1 MSADRD
7 VTRIVRSW
15 LHEDAYEDADRILNL
30 VLDEID
36 TTPQRRAGWLARR
49 FPLMNSNF
57 VRVALAAA
65 AVVIIAVVG
74 YQFLGNAN
82 TGGPGATETPAQP
95 TKPSVG
101 PLNAGTYT
109 YYDIEGTGINAT
121 FTVPGGWAWNEW
133 LVNTDGGN
141 PPGGASVQFWAGD
154 IQVYTDPCHWT
165 GAEPTPP
172 TGSSVDDL
180 ITALAAQPMRDAST
194 PVDIT
199 VGTHSG
205 KAVDLT
211 VPADMNFGDC
221 DQSEFRSWLAD
232 SGERYHQAAGQRD
245 AIWAVDVDGTRIV
258 LDSFVYPGTSA
269 ATATELQAIL
279 GSLLLSR

>member
-1 MSADRD
+1 
-7 VTRIVRSW
+7 VTRLLKI
-15 LHEDAYEDADRILNL
+15 
-30 VLDEID
+30 
-36 TTPQRRAGWLARR
+36 G
-49 FPLMNSNF
+49 
-57 VRVALAAA
+57 LAAA

-95 TKPSVG
+95 ATPSVG

-109 YYDIEGTGINAT
+109 YYDIEGKGINAT

-133 LVNTDGGN
+133 LVNTGAGD
-141 PPGGASVQFWAGD
+141 PPGGASIQFWAGNM
-154 IQVYTDPCHWT
+154 QVYTDPCHWT

-172 TGSSVDDL
+172 TGRTVADL
-180 ITALAAQPMRDAST
+180 ITALAAQPMRDAGT

-211 VPADMNFGDC
+211 VPADLKFSDC
-221 DQSEFRSWLAD
+221 DQAQFRSWIAP
-232 SGERYHQAAGQRD
+232 SGERFHQAAGQRD
-245 AIWAVDVDGTRIV
+245 TIWAVDVGGTRIV
-258 LDSFVYPGTSA
+258 LDSFVYPGTSD

-279 GSLLLSR
+279 SSMLLTR

>member
-1 MSADRD
+1 
-7 VTRIVRSW
+7 VTRLLKI
-15 LHEDAYEDADRILNL
+15 
-30 VLDEID
+30 
-36 TTPQRRAGWLARR
+36 G
-49 FPLMNSNF
+49 
-57 VRVALAAA
+57 LAAA
-65 AVVIIAVVG
+65 PVVIIAVVG

-95 TKPSVG
+95 ATPSVG

-109 YYDIEGTGINAT
+109 YYDIEGKGINAT

-133 LVNTDGGN
+133 LVNTGAGD
-141 PPGGASVQFWAGD
+141 PPGGASIQFWAGNM
-154 IQVYTDPCHWT
+154 QVYTDPCHWT

-172 TGSSVDDL
+172 TGRTVDDL
-180 ITALAAQPMRDAST
+180 ITALAAQPMRDAGT

-211 VPADMNFGDC
+211 VPADLKFSDC
-221 DQSEFRSWLAD
+221 DQAQFRSWIAP
-232 SGERYHQAAGQRD
+232 SGERFHQAAGQRD
-245 AIWAVDVDGTRIV
+245 TIWAVDVGGTRIV
-258 LDSFVYPGTSA
+258 LDSFVYPGTSD

-279 GSLLLSR
+279 SSMLLTR